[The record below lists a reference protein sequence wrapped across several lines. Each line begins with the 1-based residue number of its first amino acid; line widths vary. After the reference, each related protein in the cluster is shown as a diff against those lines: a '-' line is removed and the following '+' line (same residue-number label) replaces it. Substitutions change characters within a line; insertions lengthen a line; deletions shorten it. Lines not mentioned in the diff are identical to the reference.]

1 MNILNGIRLANRNA
15 AAGSTAAV
23 LSAGVAV
30 GAAASVLSIKDAIT
44 GTKSIE
50 QERLLRGVIY
60 KLRKAAMASSRAEKQ
75 RYVQINDAER
85 ESLNFLTKGA
95 NTLIFKG
102 LSTVGNWFVRTAVAG
117 IRYAIIPMFSVLKFA
132 FSTVFRLVLTNPWVM
147 GTLAAAGAAYAL
159 YRKFWEPDQ
168 PKPEPGKL
176 ESAEPVKPSAPTQPG
191 QPFMPPAQ
199 AKQGETRSFDSVPA
213 AQVKPEAAPAL
224 PKLSSNAEAN
234 RAVLVKAMDAA
245 GFTNPKERAAFMAQ
259 MDHESKGFKS
269 MEEEGSSKYFAK
281 YDNRKKLGNTSKGD
295 GEKYKGRG
303 FIQLTGKAN
312 YATYGKRLGINL
324 IDNPELA
331 ADPETAAKIALMY
344 WSDRKLG
351 EKAREGD
358 FDGVTRGINGGLNG
372 KADRDKK
379 YAMYLELYDKKTD
392 TVTSD
397 VTTST
402 EKKVKTETYQIPT
415 YGRLSST
422 YGTRTDPVSGSFTRK
437 HKGIDIAAPEGTPVY
452 AMTSGKATTGVAGG
466 YGNLLQILGE
476 KYDTRYAHLSEF
488 LVKHGQSVEQG
499 QVVAKVGNTG
509 RSTGA
514 HLHFEIRDKGGSD
527 IDPGAVLALPPKT
540 IEKSM
545 VTSTAL
551 PNNRDVELIQRN
563 GKIIRLEK

>member
-15 AAGSTAAV
+15 AASSTAAV
-23 LSAGVAV
+23 LSTGVAV

-44 GTKSIE
+44 GTKSIQ
-50 QERLLRGVIY
+50 QERLLRGVIH
-60 KLRKAAMASSRAEKQ
+60 KLRKAAIASSRTEKQ
-75 RYVQINDAER
+75 RYIEINDAEK

-102 LSTVGNWFVRTAVAG
+102 LSTVGNWFVRTVVAG
-117 IRYAIIPMFSVLKFA
+117 IKYAIIPMFNIVKFA
-132 FSTVFRLVLTNPWVM
+132 VGTVFRLVLTNPWVL

-159 YRKFWEPDQ
+159 YRKFWEPEQ
-168 PKPEPGKL
+168 PQQPGKMD
-176 ESAEPVKPSAPTQPG
+176 SAEPIKPSSPVKPD

-213 AQVKPEAAPAL
+213 AQVKTEAAPAL

-234 RAVLVKAMDAA
+234 RSVLVKAMDAA

-269 MEEEGSSKYFAK
+269 MEEEGNSKYFAK
-281 YDNRKKLGNTSKGD
+281 YDNKKKLGNTAKGD

-312 YATYGKRLGINL
+312 YTTYGKRLGINL
-324 IDNPELA
+324 VDNPELA

-351 EKAREGD
+351 EKARAGD

-372 KADRDKK
+372 KADRDQK
-379 YAMYLELYDKKTD
+379 YAMYLALYDKKAD
-392 TVTSD
+392 ATVSE
-397 VTTST
+397 VTT
-402 EKKVKTETYQIPT
+402 EKKVSKTETLQIPT

-437 HKGIDIAAPEGTPVY
+437 HKGIDIAAPTGTPVY
-452 AMTSGKATTGVAGG
+452 AMTAGKATTGVAGG

-488 LVKHGQSVEQG
+488 LVKDGQSVAQG

-514 HLHFEIRDKGGSD
+514 HLHFEIRDKGGND